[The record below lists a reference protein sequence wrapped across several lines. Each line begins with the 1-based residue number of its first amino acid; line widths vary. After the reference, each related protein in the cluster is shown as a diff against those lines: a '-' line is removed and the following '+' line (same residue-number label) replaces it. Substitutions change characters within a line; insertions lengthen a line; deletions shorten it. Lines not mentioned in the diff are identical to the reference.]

1 MCHIMSVLEALQKKK
16 SITNKD
22 VVALA
27 EAQAQDTMQHK
38 KEHAEMVGR
47 MAKLEAD
54 VAVMKEDISTIK
66 GNIQVIMEYIKSPA
80 DKERMDGQKWNLL
93 VSITKHKV
101 AWIILTVVLLSF
113 ALAGDRMV
121 GVVIDII
128 KRLIA

>member
-1 MCHIMSVLEALQKKK
+1 MCQVTMVLETLRKKR
-16 SITNKD
+16 SISNKD
-22 VVALA
+22 IVAVA
-27 EAQAQDTMQHK
+27 EAMGADTLK
-38 KEHAEMVGR
+38 SKEERAEMVGR

-93 VSITKHKV
+93 VSITKHKT
-101 AWIILTVVLLSF
+101 AWIILAVVLLSF
-113 ALAGDRMV
+113 ALAGDRMA